1 MPQCASARQTGSVLG
16 PAIIIFVLLV
26 FIPVSVMMT
35 GGIVAAI
42 LGYFIKEDVDEDY
55 EGTEYIE
62 LA

>member
-1 MPQCASARQTGSVLG
+1 MPGRATARQTDPVLG
-16 PAIIIFVLLV
+16 PAIIAFVLLV

-35 GGIVAAI
+35 GGILAGI

-55 EGTEYIE
+55 EGTEYLE

>member
-1 MPQCASARQTGSVLG
+1 MPLDGAARQTDPVLG

-35 GGIVAAI
+35 GGILAGV